1 MHLGGKVGTCMK
13 DVIATRL
20 SSKGR
25 VENPDAVRRRP
36 SREPGPER
44 VVLAEDDAIVLK
56 RIGTPAMRDFDTIVA
71 NARQAA
77 RRAGLRRSD
86 VATAIETARST

>member
-1 MHLGGKVGTCMK
+1 MK
-13 DVIATRL
+13 DVTATRL
-20 SSKGR
+20 SSKR
-25 VENPDAVRRRP
+25 QVESPDAVRRRP
-36 SREPGPER
+36 SHEPGPEF

-56 RIGTPAMRDFDTIVA
+56 PIGTPAMRDFDTIVA

-86 VATAIETARST
+86 VATAIEAVRST